1 MTLKLKNINTDSDV
15 SLTLIAFVILIL
27 TVIVILW
34 PLAMIWSINT
44 LFSTSIPYTFW
55 TWLAGE
61 VLLIT
66 FQGTRI
72 SNK

>member
-1 MTLKLKNINTDSDV
+1 MTFKLKNTNSNA
-15 SLTLIAFVILIL
+15 SLTMIAFGILVL
-27 TVIVILW
+27 TIIVILW
-34 PLAMIWSINT
+34 PLAMIWSVNT
-44 LFSTSIPYTFW
+44 LFGTSIPCTFW